1 MNVENTNFFVKT
13 LLALHNAGALRELIL
28 VGSWCHHLY
37 RIYFNNAPEIPIIRT
52 LDIDFLIPNPA
63 RIKQEISIP
72 EILTSL
78 DFIPLHNYITGLTK
92 YIHPELELEFLTPD
106 LGRGKGSTPYNIPK
120 LHINAQGLRYL
131 NLIQDHIL
139 EIEYLNMIIKVPEPA
154 AYVLHKFIVFELRN
168 QEAKQERDLY
178 SAKAITEFLIGN
190 DNQNQKLV
198 NIFYSLPLKWQKKI
212 LKNTKLHYKSLYDFL
227 IQNIDN

>member
-139 EIEYLNMIIKVPEPA
+139 EIEYIKVPEPA

>member
-1 MNVENTNFFVKT
+1 VENTNFFVKT